1 MEHAA
6 STDRTTHS
14 LDLAELPSAVLAD
27 SLGGVS
33 GSTYDTAYLVI
44 QAAQQP
50 SRFPPGIVLDAVN
63 VLLKSSNQDGSWGAR
78 RWPEQFRLVPSLAA
92 VAALAEIPM
101 SAARGSPFA
110 DRFAPV
116 VRAGLEFLA
125 RDLQRFA
132 GTAQPDLMA
141 VEFTVPALLERL
153 ESSLT
158 DADAPGR
165 ASHAL
170 LPAEFRHWV
179 TLKLRQALS
188 VCAPEHRQL
197 QALRAAARGG
207 SRMPVHI
214 GHSLELLGDLGP
226 RLDDLATPLPVGC
239 SAAATAAF
247 ITWSGIPRRDAIE
260 LLTRQA
266 ARLGGALPVIMQMTT
281 FELLWVLSSA
291 IRSRIP
297 FSADTRRRWRS
308 LLHHV
313 LEPAGV
319 RGGPGLPPDGDDTAT
334 TLYLLQRLGAADVDP
349 RPQFAFIADG
359 WGCASYPG
367 ERTMSTTT
375 TAHALEALGLWQT
388 RNSATPSA
396 LVTQTASRLVSY
408 LLAAQHPDGYWTDK
422 WHASPLYATSCVLI
436 ALTDHG
442 GTAAAPAVRRAT
454 DWILQSQREDGAWGI
469 WTSTLEETA
478 FALTALRDS
487 PVPSPRIQ
495 EAMTRGCAFLAAS
508 ETAGPEDP
516 VRTPLWQGKELY
528 EPHRIVQA
536 AILSVRN
543 EGSSH
548 HAGDVRPNHVSR

>member
-6 STDRTTHS
+6 CIDRATHS
-14 LDLAELPSAVLAD
+14 LDLSELPSAVLAD

-50 SRFPPGIVLDAVN
+50 SRFPPGTVLDAVN
-63 VLLKSSNQDGSWGAR
+63 VLLNSSNQDGSWGAR

-92 VAALAEIPM
+92 VAALAETPV
-101 SAARGSPFA
+101 STVRGSPFA

-132 GTAQPDLMA
+132 GNAQPDLMA

-153 ESSLT
+153 ESSLKG
-158 DADAPGR
+158 ADAPSR

-170 LPAEFRHWV
+170 LPAEFRHSV

-188 VCAPEHRQL
+188 ICTPEHRQL

-247 ITWSGIPRRDAIE
+247 ITWSGIPQRDAIE

-297 FSADTRRRWRS
+297 FSADTRHHWRS
-308 LLHHV
+308 MLHHV

-319 RGGPGLPPDGDDTAT
+319 RGGPGLPLDGDDTAT
-334 TLYLLQRLGAADVDP
+334 ALYLLQRLGTDVDP
-349 RPQFAFIADG
+349 HPLLAFTADG

-367 ERTMSTTT
+367 ERTTSTTT

-388 RNSATPSA
+388 RNPATPSA
-396 LVTQTASRLVSY
+396 PVTQTTSRLVSY
-408 LLAAQHPDGYWTDK
+408 LLAVQHPDGHWTDK
-422 WHASPLYATSCVLI
+422 WHASPFYATSCVLI
-436 ALTDHG
+436 ALTAHG

-454 DWILQSQREDGAWGI
+454 DWILQSQRADGAWGI

-478 FALTALRDS
+478 FALTALHDS
-487 PVPSPRIQ
+487 SVPTPRIQ
-495 EAMTRGCAFLAAS
+495 EAAIRGCAFLAAS
-508 ETAGPEDP
+508 ETVGPEDP
-516 VRTPLWQGKELY
+516 IRTPLWQGKELY
-528 EPHRIVQA
+528 QPHRVVQA
-536 AILSVRN
+536 AILSARN
-543 EGSSH
+543 PGC
-548 HAGDVRPNHVSR
+548 